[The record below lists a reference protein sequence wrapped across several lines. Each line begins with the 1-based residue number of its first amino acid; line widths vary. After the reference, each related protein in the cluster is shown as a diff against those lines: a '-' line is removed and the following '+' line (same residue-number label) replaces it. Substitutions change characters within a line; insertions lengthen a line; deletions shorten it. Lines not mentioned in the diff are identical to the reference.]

1 MGRCRS
7 AKGARLACQWSLW
20 ASIYTNFQLQ
30 ATDPLNRSKEGKFR
44 SLGYS
49 SEMDISSIQQDPF
62 DCEMFHAKENS
73 KAVSAGFVPVGIN
86 GITETRDDHT
96 MLALS
101 G

>member
-1 MGRCRS
+1 
-7 AKGARLACQWSLW
+7 
-20 ASIYTNFQLQ
+20 
-30 ATDPLNRSKEGKFR
+30 
-44 SLGYS
+44 
-49 SEMDISSIQQDPF
+49 MDISSIQQDPF